1 VSKLFKGIRQA
12 AGRMSFPTAEPRTR
26 DHGRPE
32 QRAFERMDLDPPAI
46 GVARLGCGADGRD
59 RFAFVAVRNL
69 SKTGILLESLSAI
82 PQEAPI
88 EVQFS
93 MHTRGEWEQYSF
105 APVWSRFR
113 GAVIQAGLAFRG
125 MSEKRTWTPP
135 AGHGDLSFLLSS
147 NLMHAVP
154 PAAVLHLLKEMEK
167 VRIAS
172 GERLMTQGEPGD
184 ALYFLQKGTCE
195 VTIEQDGRVHRVNQV
210 GPGAVIGEM
219 AVVTGEPRSGTV
231 VAQSEATLWRL
242 DKHRFDKAA
251 VHFPDLRSFLT
262 EIVAARFESSWI
274 TADRRIGKY
283 VVKRK
288 IGSGGWSI
296 VYRGHHEV
304 LGMPVAV
311 KMLRHD
317 MAMMEGFKR
326 KFREEA
332 AIIARLNHPNIV
344 TVLDIE
350 EVFQT
355 VFIVMEFLEGHSVRE
370 ELERSGPLS
379 PQRTVDI
386 LTQVCEGLQYAHE
399 QGIVH
404 QDLKPDNIAVLPGGR
419 IKIMDFG
426 LACPPGDIPCGLS
439 GTIYYTPP
447 EQIRGEGIDARSDI
461 YSVGITAFEMLTG
474 RRPYDEKDPGKLLR
488 AHEAE
493 DVPDPALFRPDLP
506 DGLKQVVRR
515 ACSRDP
521 RKRYQSAGELLQELR
536 ELQRLQGALA
546 TSGPERIDAASLLL
560 LYPEKRQ
567 GEVIRLMEEFGRKV
581 AGSGIDVRFSLLN
594 DRGGLDVGKDE

>member
-12 AGRMSFPTAEPRTR
+12 AGRMSFPTAEPIAR

-32 QRAFERMDLDPPAI
+32 QRAFERMVLDPPAI
-46 GVARLGCGADGRD
+46 GVARMGPDEEGQD

-69 SKTGILLESLSAI
+69 SKTGILLESLSAF
-82 PQEAPI
+82 PQEAPF

-93 MHTRGEWEQYSF
+93 MHSKGEWEQYSF

-113 GAVIQAGLAFRG
+113 DAVIQAGLAFKG
-125 MSEKRTWTPP
+125 ISERTWTPP
-135 AGHGDLSFLLSS
+135 TGPGDLSFLLSS
-147 NLMHAVP
+147 NLMNAVP
-154 PAAVLHLLKEMEK
+154 PAAVLHLLREMEK
-167 VRIAS
+167 VRFAS

-184 ALYFLQKGTCE
+184 ALYFLQEGTCE

-210 GPGAVIGEM
+210 GPGAIIGEM

-231 VAQSEATLWRL
+231 VAQSKATLWRL
-242 DKHRFDKAA
+242 DKHRFDMAA
-251 VHFPDLRSFLT
+251 VRFPDLRSFLT

-283 VVKRK
+283 LVKSK

-304 LGMPVAV
+304 LGFPVAV

-332 AIIARLNHPNIV
+332 AIIARLNHQNIIA
-344 TVLDIE
+344 VLDIE

-355 VFIVMEFLEGHSVRE
+355 IFIIMEFLEGHSVRE
-370 ELERSGPLS
+370 ELEKDGPLS
-379 PQRTVDI
+379 PQRTVEI
-386 LTQVCEGLQYAHE
+386 LAQVCEGLQYAHG

-426 LACPPGDIPCGLS
+426 LACPPGDILCGLS

-447 EQIRGEGIDARSDI
+447 EQIRGDGIDARSDI
-461 YSVGITAFEMLTG
+461 YSLGITAYEMLTG
-474 RRPYDEKDPGKLLR
+474 RRPYDEKDPSKLLK
-488 AHEAE
+488 AHEDE
-493 DVPDPALFRPDLP
+493 DVPDPALSRPDLP
-506 DGLKQVVRR
+506 EGVRQIVR
-515 ACSRDP
+515 KACSRVP
-521 RKRYQSAGELLQELR
+521 RERYQSAGELLQALQ
-536 ELQRLQGALA
+536 ELQSLQFPDRKEGH
-546 TSGPERIDAASLLL
+546 ERIDAASLLL

-567 GEVIRLMEEFGRKV
+567 GEVLRLMKEFGHK
-581 AGSGIDVRFSLLN
+581 AAESGIDVRFSLLKE
-594 DRGGLDVGKDE
+594 RTE